1 MPNAANLTRRGFLS
15 CAMAGIAGLG
25 LGGAPASSAWAKS
38 GPEPVH
44 LMLATDPHYLTPRLL
59 EAKGFLN
66 GTAVEGTIMTRY
78 LDPIIDALADDVIA
92 QRPDAFLCLGDLAF
106 DGETPSHEDLI
117 PKLARIQ
124 DAGIPVLVIPGN
136 HDIHPRCTDGSRT
149 TAQTFAELYDVFG
162 REGAS
167 SRDPS
172 SLSYEWPAGSSL
184 RLLMIDCNGVESPG
198 TLPDGTL
205 GWIEGRLAQ
214 AQADGARVISCTHQV
229 LWPSAYNGVAIEN
242 ADALLDLYARYG
254 VTANLSGHVHVQAV
268 VESSPH
274 VTDVTTMA
282 LGISPVQY
290 GQITV
295 DGARLEYETRRLD
308 VQGWARTT
316 GQTDPNLLDFE
327 AFTAN
332 YAYDLQYHNALD
344 ALAYEGLEGPEAEE
358 LAAYAAQVNCSRYN
372 GTQAS
377 VAFDPRLSARWVG
390 VAPETAKRYGY
401 DTDPSAI
408 PDQNQVTIRL

>member
-1 MPNAANLTRRGFLS
+1 M
-15 CAMAGIAGLG
+15 
-25 LGGAPASSAWAKS
+25 
-38 GPEPVH
+38 
-44 LMLATDPHYLTPRLL
+44 
-59 EAKGFLN
+59 
-66 GTAVEGTIMTRY
+66 
-78 LDPIIDALADDVIA
+78 
-92 QRPDAFLCLGDLAF
+92 
-106 DGETPSHEDLI
+106 
-117 PKLARIQ
+117 
-124 DAGIPVLVIPGN
+124 
-136 HDIHPRCTDGSRT
+136 
-149 TAQTFAELYDVFG
+149 
-162 REGAS
+162 
-167 SRDPS
+167 
-172 SLSYEWPAGSSL
+172 
-184 RLLMIDCNGVESPG
+184 
-198 TLPDGTL
+198 
-205 GWIEGRLAQ
+205 
-214 AQADGARVISCTHQV
+214 
-229 LWPSAYNGVAIEN
+229 LWPSVYNGVAIEN

-290 GQITV
+290 GQVAV

-372 GTQAS
+372 GTRAS
-377 VAFDPRLSARWVG
+377 VAFDPRLSARWVE
-390 VAPETAKRYGY
+390 VAPVTAKRYGY